1 MSSIVVLRKM
11 GGFYTCFDNDA
22 IIISYLCN
30 YKITNNRVGFP
41 VSVIGKVSNL
51 LDSHSINYIIKN
63 DGEEDKKLFGRA
75 NKYNFYLDK
84 GKKKVDIDYRINSII
99 KKING
104 MKEEKIVSLLDMIE
118 AKINE

>member
-1 MSSIVVLRKM
+1 MGSIVVLRKI

-63 DGEEDKKLFGRA
+63 DMEENKKLFGKV
-75 NKYNFYLDK
+75 NKYGYYLDK
-84 GKKKVDIDYRINSII
+84 GKKKINIDYRVNSII
-99 KKING
+99 RKLNG
-104 MKEEKIVSLLDMIE
+104 MDEERIVSLLDMIE
-118 AKINE
+118 SEINE